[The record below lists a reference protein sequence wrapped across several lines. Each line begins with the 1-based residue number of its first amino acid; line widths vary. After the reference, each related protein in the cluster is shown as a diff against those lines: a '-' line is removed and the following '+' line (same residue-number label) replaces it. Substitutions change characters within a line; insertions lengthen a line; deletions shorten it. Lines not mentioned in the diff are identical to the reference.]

1 MHERLPSYEKASSIT
16 EELRGRA
23 GWAARKLTALGRD
36 VDEEERL
43 VLVVGQRERRLGE
56 FHLAFSTSHDMR
68 KHSRFSSSVREI
80 FGPD

>member
-1 MHERLPSYEKASSIT
+1 MYERLSSYEKASSVT
-16 EELRGRA
+16 KELRGRA

-56 FHLAFSTSHDMR
+56 FHLTFSLSDDVR
-68 KHSRFSSSVREI
+68 KYSRFPGSVREI
-80 FGPD
+80 IGPN